1 MCGIPASF
9 IFLLSAGRSSSTSFL
24 TCAEASLTS
33 GPSSASFS
41 FCCPPGA
48 AANPSRS
55 CKRLCTWLGKG
66 SGFHSNGGP
75 ALPSPSRS
83 RMYFSAT
90 LSTFFCS
97 SSAAFCM
104 SSGIFG
110 TSGLPASA
118 FHCARRAQRVL
129 QSLNRLAVFG
139 RALFHGV
146 QLIHG
151 CAPRRAILRGKLHVR
166 IILDHDFLRCFL
178 GPGLD
183 FNCVL
188 SGFYS
193 RAARTF
199 PVSGVDGLHL
209 FRRGLCGSIVTQVP
223 IRAIHAGRARSVQ
236 LAHYLPV
243 FVGDGDLDLAFFL

>member
-1 MCGIPASF
+1 MRGSIADERTQFCELL
-9 IFLLSAGRSSSTSFL
+9 FLLPTGSRRESIQILQETLHLVGQRFRLPFKWRARIAEPFAFADVFLGDLVYLLLQLFRRLLYVFGDFWYVGLAGI
-24 TCAEASLTS
+24 
-33 GPSSASFS
+33 
-41 FCCPPGA
+41 
-48 AANPSRS
+48 
-55 CKRLCTWLGKG
+55 RLPL
-66 SGFHSNGGP
+66 
-75 ALPSPSRS
+75 R
-83 RMYFSAT
+83 
-90 LSTFFCS
+90 
-97 SSAAFCM
+97 
-104 SSGIFG
+104 
-110 TSGLPASA
+110 
-118 FHCARRAQRVL
+118 ARRAQRVL

-166 IILDHDFLRCFL
+166 IILDHDFLRCFP